1 MREEE
6 QIVRDFVQAWNEMSF
21 NDVVSYLADDIF
33 YHNIPMEPVSGIV
46 AVTDYLKSAW
56 IFSECNWQILN
67 IVSEAQVV
75 LTERIDDFVIN
86 SSPVSLPVMGTFEI
100 KDSKISIW
108 RDYFDLTTY
117 QEQLSRA
124 GL

>member
-100 KDSKISIW
+100 KDSKISVW